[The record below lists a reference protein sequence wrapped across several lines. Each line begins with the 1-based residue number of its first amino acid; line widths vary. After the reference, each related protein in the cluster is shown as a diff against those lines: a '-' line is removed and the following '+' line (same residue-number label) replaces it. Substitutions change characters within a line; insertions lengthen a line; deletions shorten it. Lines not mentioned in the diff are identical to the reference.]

1 MLAQRLGA
9 PAQLKE
15 EVAEPFLRWAGGKRW
30 LAHKLAPILK
40 GRLTGR
46 YFEPFLGAGAMFFA
60 VAPERAVL
68 SDLNAD
74 LMGAFRAVADRPTEL
89 LEAVRALPVDEVTY
103 YRLREEEPEDLLRRA
118 VRFIYLNRTCYGGI
132 YRENKR
138 GKFNTP
144 YGGGSRT
151 PSPLWENSLVDLCAG
166 LLAKEGI
173 LLAVR
178 DFERSLDEA
187 GEGDVVYCDP
197 AYRTATR
204 AQFDRYGA
212 IIFGWEDQVRLARA
226 ATRARD
232 RGALVVVSNTHCPEV
247 GELYDDATR
256 VLLEKKKA
264 IGHAS
269 NDPNRR
275 REYLIAL
282 DPAERTNGWR
292 ALGRIEGTAGLV
304 RGATLMSTG
313 RKT

>member
-1 MLAQRLGA
+1 MLAERIGTQA
-9 PAQLKE
+9 PLDDG
-15 EVAEPFLRWAGGKRW
+15 VVVEPFLRWAGGKRW
-30 LAHKLAPILK
+30 LAQKLAPILK
-40 GRLTGR
+40 NRLKRR

-74 LMGAFRAVADRPTEL
+74 LIGAFRAVTERPTDL
-89 LEAVRALPVDEVTY
+89 LEAVRALPVDEGTY

-118 VRFIYLNRTCYGGI
+118 VRFVYLNRTCYGGI

-166 LLAKEGI
+166 LLSREGI
-173 LLAVR
+173 ALAVR
-178 DFERSLDEA
+178 DFERSMDEA

-197 AYRTATR
+197 AYRAATR
-204 AQFDRYGA
+204 TQFDRYGA

-226 ATRARD
+226 AARARK
-232 RGALVVVSNTHCPEV
+232 RGALVIVSNTHCPEV
-247 GELYDDATR
+247 GELYDGATR
-256 VLLEKKKA
+256 VVLEKTKA
-264 IGHAS
+264 IGNATK
-269 NDPNRR
+269 DPARR

-282 DPAERTNGWR
+282 DPTGGTNGWR
-292 ALGRIEGTAGLV
+292 SLGRVEDI
-304 RGATLMSTG
+304 
-313 RKT
+313 